1 MTRNADLGRFGLFIY
16 MEHMKDATLITA
28 KEHLEEVC
36 AELARCSQIAFDTE
50 SNGFYAYKEKV
61 CLVQISSPTEDYIV
75 DPIAFKDLSALGP
88 LMADPKIEKLFHA
101 AEYDILCLKRDYGFE
116 FRNLFD
122 TMVAARVLGIKE
134 LGLAAAIER
143 HFGIVVS
150 KKLQRAD
157 WGRRPLTHEM
167 IRYAQGDTHF
177 LIRLVE
183 IQKKLL
189 AERGLTE
196 DAAEACAELCA
207 IEPNLKTFDPEGY
220 WKLIGRQEI
229 DGRATAA
236 LKEIWL
242 YRENQAASRDRAPFR
257 VMPEDL
263 MVRVAQAMPETR
275 EALAAVKGMT
285 PYILERF
292 GSGLLAAVEK
302 GRASEPLVRPPQPE
316 RKRMPDAEWRLF
328 EALRVW
334 RKQRAESDKV
344 EPVVILSTESMRQ
357 IAAHACRNGGDA
369 LAPLSELK
377 RQRYG
382 DDILRVVA
390 SCRPAK
396 SV

>member
-1 MTRNADLGRFGLFIY
+1 MDQMR
-16 MEHMKDATLITA
+16 EATLITA
-28 KEHLEEVC
+28 REHLEEVC
-36 AELARCSQIAFDTE
+36 AELASCPQIAFDTE

-61 CLVQISSPTEDYIV
+61 CLVQISSPTQDYIV

-101 AEYDILCLKRDYGFE
+101 AEYDILCLKRDYGFV

-122 TMVAARVLGIKE
+122 TMIAARVLGIKE

-183 IQKKLL
+183 IQKKQL
-189 AERGLTE
+189 AERGLAQ

-207 IEPNLKTFDPEGY
+207 IEPNVKSFDPEGY

-229 DGRATAA
+229 DGLAVAA

-263 MVRVAQAMPETR
+263 MVRVAAAMPETR

-292 GSGLLAAVEK
+292 GAGLLACVER

-316 RKRMPDAEWRLF
+316 RKRMPDSEWRLF
-328 EALRVW
+328 EALRAW
-334 RKQRAESDKV
+334 RKERAAKDQV

-357 IAAHACRNGGDA
+357 IASHGSRDGGDP

-377 RQRYG
+377 RGRYG

-396 SV
+396 SA